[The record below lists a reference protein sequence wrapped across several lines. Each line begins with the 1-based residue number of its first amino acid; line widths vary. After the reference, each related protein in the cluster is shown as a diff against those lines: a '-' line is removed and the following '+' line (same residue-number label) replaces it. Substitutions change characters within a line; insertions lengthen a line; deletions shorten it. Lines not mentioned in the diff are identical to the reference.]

1 MGHAT
6 RLLALI
12 LATGLCFGATLD
24 SGSAV
29 DEKRAFDE
37 VAARRA
43 GERRRT
49 QGDPFAQITVAG
61 LLDTLTELTSIG
73 DHNGWRHS
81 TTRGEE
87 EAIAWVESRLSRMG
101 FLRALGLEVE
111 RQYFRTYLGI
121 EFHETRVHLQVGS
134 DWIEVPA
141 DAPAG
146 HRDRIDLALKRDS
159 DGVLNDSR
167 TDPVVVEGSPIVI
180 RSVAHI
186 DALTPAQVTGRVIFL
201 DYEVIDRV
209 INDFDDAVTS
219 AWRVAELQPAGIVM
233 VTSYSNHVGLSHGSF
248 SSDTPAFTWV
258 EIDPLPPVLLVRLE
272 DLDVAGVESWSDL
285 EDLASARL
293 TWDVDLY
300 SPGNSSFL
308 MARIPGRDSSRA
320 MILGAHIDSSNTPG
334 AFDNGSGSAALV
346 EVARALDRSR
356 TVPPIDLHL
365 VWFGSHERGMY
376 GSAIFTSANSELIDR
391 SLAMLQMDCL
401 GRPVDEIS
409 NYITLETWP
418 YGRFGDDRLTW
429 GNYLDGAVSGRGI
442 ATEPVASYGLVSD
455 NSNFTA
461 LDLPN
466 ANLIYMNP
474 YDETEV
480 HYANHLHDPYDTV
493 ELADEVGDVYQE
505 MAEVLLTAALETAE
519 DNPQLRVTPS
529 PDLRA
534 LYVGSHTES
543 AHMSASSF
551 TEFGMALAWE
561 GIDVDTVPY
570 GRELTG
576 ADLEDTD
583 LVIALPIHDY
593 PSAEGDLSLYDESW
607 TPNEIDLLE
616 GWVHD
621 GGLLV
626 LTNSAHRLKYVN
638 YVYEDNE
645 DWIDVNALAERFGV
659 QYSAGGLAD
668 STASVTSNHPLVA
681 GVTSLLL
688 ASNTTTTNGVRFTA
702 AGSQVLA
709 RIGTRPAVS
718 LGAVGSGEVLV
729 LADLG
734 ILGAPRGE
742 PPNLRFWQNLATYVR
757 DR

>member
-29 DEKRAFDE
+29 DEKWAFDE

>member
-1 MGHAT
+1 MGHAA
-6 RLLALI
+6 RLTALI
-12 LATGLCFGATLD
+12 LATGLSLGATPERGPEPGENRAAD
-24 SGSAV
+24 EGVVRRV
-29 DEKRAFDE
+29 DG
-37 VAARRA
+37 RRPIH
-43 GERRRT
+43 R
-49 QGDPFAQITVAG
+49 DPFAQITVDG
-61 LLDTLTELTSIG
+61 LLDTLTDLTAIG

-81 TTRGEE
+81 TSRGEAK
-87 EAIAWVESRLSRMG
+87 AIAWVEGRLDRMG
-101 FLRALGLEVE
+101 FLRALGLEIE
-111 RQYFRTYLGI
+111 RKQFRTYLGI
-121 EFHETRVHLQVGS
+121 EFHQTQVHLQVGS

-159 DGVLNDSR
+159 DGVLNDSQR
-167 TDPVVVEGSPIVI
+167 NPVVVNGPPLII
-180 RSVAHI
+180 RSNSDI
-186 DALTPAQVTGRVIFL
+186 DALTTQEVAGRIVFL

-209 INDFDDAVTS
+209 INDFNDAVTS

-233 VTSYSNHVGLSHGSF
+233 VTSYSNHIGLSHGSF

-258 EIDPLPPVLLVRLE
+258 EVEPFPPLLLVRLE

-285 EDLASARL
+285 VNLDSARM

-300 SPGNSSFL
+300 SPGDSSLL

-365 VWFGSHERGMY
+365 VWFGSHERGLY

-401 GRPVDEIS
+401 GRPVEEIS

-429 GNYLDGAVSGRGI
+429 GNYLDEAVAGRGI
-442 ATEPVASYGLVSD
+442 ATEPFAWYGLVSD

-474 YDETEV
+474 YDGTEV

-493 ELADEVGDVYQE
+493 ELAEEVGDVYQE
-505 MAEVLLTAALETAE
+505 MAEVLLTAALKTAE
-519 DNPQLRVTPS
+519 DNPQLRVTPM

-534 LYVGSHTES
+534 LYVGSHTEA

-561 GIDVDTVPY
+561 GIDVDTVAY
-570 GRELTG
+570 GRELT
-576 ADLEDTD
+576 AVDLEDTD
-583 LVIALPIHDY
+583 LVIALPVHDY
-593 PSAEGDLSLYDESW
+593 PSADGDLSLYDESW
-607 TPNEIDLLE
+607 LTAEIDLLDN
-616 GWVHD
+616 WVRE
-621 GGLLV
+621 GGLLI

-645 DWIDVNALAERFGV
+645 DWNDVNALAERFGV
-659 QYSAGGLAD
+659 QYAGGGLAD
-668 STASVTSNHPLVA
+668 STASVTPSHPLVA
-681 GVTSLLL
+681 GVQSLLL
-688 ASNTTTTNGVRFTA
+688 ASNNGLRFNA
-702 AGSQVLA
+702 SGSQVLA
-709 RIGTRPAVS
+709 RVGAHPAMS
-718 LGAVGSGEVLV
+718 LVAAGSGEVLV
-729 LADLG
+729 LSDLG
-734 ILGAPRGE
+734 ILGAPGGE
-742 PPNLRFWQNLATYVR
+742 APNLRFWQNLARYVR
-757 DR
+757 ER

>member
-1 MGHAT
+1 MGKAT
-6 RLLALI
+6 RLIALFM
-12 LATGLCFGATLD
+12 ATGLCLGAT
-24 SGSAV
+24 V
-29 DEKRAFDE
+29 EKRLTANEKLADGE
-37 VAARRA
+37 PAPRRPR
-43 GERRRT
+43 ERRTVQR
-49 QGDPFAQITVAG
+49 DPFAQITVAG
-61 LLDTLTELTSIG
+61 LLYTLTHLTAIG

-81 TTRGEE
+81 TSRGEDQ
-87 EAIAWVESRLSRMG
+87 AIAWVEERLEQMG
-101 FLRALGLEVE
+101 FLHIRGLELE

-121 EFHETRVHLQVGS
+121 EFHQTRVHLQAGS
-134 DWIEVPA
+134 NWIEVPA

-146 HRDRIDLALKRDS
+146 HRDRMDLALKRDS
-159 DGVLNDSR
+159 DGVLNDSQPN
-167 TDPVVVEGSPIVI
+167 PVVVSGAPLII
-180 RSVAHI
+180 RSNSDI
-186 DALTPAQVTGRVIFL
+186 DALTTHEVAGRIVFL

-258 EIDPLPPVLLVRLE
+258 EVDPLPPVLLVRLE
-272 DLDVAGVESWSDL
+272 DLDVAGVETWSDL
-285 EDLASARL
+285 ANLDAVRM

-300 SPGNSSFL
+300 SPGDSSLL

-334 AFDNGSGSAALV
+334 AFDNGSGSAALL

-401 GRPVDEIS
+401 GRPVEEIS
-409 NYITLETWP
+409 NYITLESWP

-429 GNYLDGAVSGRGI
+429 GNYLDEAVSGRGI
-442 ATEPVASYGLVSD
+442 TTEPVAWYGLVSD

-570 GRELTG
+570 GRELTA

-583 LVIALPIHDY
+583 LVIALPVHDY

-616 GWVHD
+616 DWVRA

-645 DWIDVNALAERFGV
+645 DWNDANALAERFGV

-668 STASVTSNHPLVA
+668 STAAVISGHPLVA

-688 ASNTTTTNGVRFTA
+688 ASNTTTSNGVRFTA
-702 AGSQVLA
+702 AGSQALA
-709 RIGTRPAVS
+709 RSGAHPAVS
-718 LGAVGSGEVLV
+718 LVAADSGEVLV

-734 ILGAPRGE
+734 ILGAPGGE
-742 PPNLRFWQNLATYVR
+742 APNLRFWQNLASYVR
-757 DR
+757 SR

>member
-29 DEKRAFDE
+29 DEKRDFDE
-37 VAARRA
+37 VAVRRA
-43 GERRRT
+43 GERRPIH
-49 QGDPFAQITVAG
+49 GDPFAHIMADR
-61 LLDTLTELTSIG
+61 LLDTLSDLTAIG

-81 TTRGEE
+81 TTRGEAK
-87 EAIAWVESRLSRMG
+87 AIAWVKGRLDRMR
-101 FLRALGLEVE
+101 FLRALGLEFE
-111 RQYFRTYLGI
+111 RQHFRTYLGI
-121 EFHETRVHLQVGS
+121 EFHQTRVHLQVGS

-159 DGVLNDSR
+159 DGVLNDSQPN
-167 TDPVVVEGSPIVI
+167 PVVVSGPPLII
-180 RSVAHI
+180 RSNADI
-186 DALTPAQVTGRVIFL
+186 DALTPQEAAGRIVFL

-209 INDFDDAVTS
+209 IRDINDAVTS

-258 EIDPLPPVLLVRLE
+258 EVDPLPPVLLVRLE

-285 EDLASARL
+285 EDLESARL

-300 SPGNSSFL
+300 SPGDSSFL

-365 VWFGSHERGMY
+365 
-376 GSAIFTSANSELIDR
+376 SELIDR

-409 NYITLETWP
+409 NYITLESWP

-429 GNYLDGAVSGRGI
+429 GDYLDGAVSGRGI
-442 ATEPVASYGLVSD
+442 ATEPFAWYGLVSD

-561 GIDVDTVPY
+561 GIDVDAVPY
-570 GRELTG
+570 GRELTA

-616 GWVHD
+616 DWVRD

-645 DWIDVNALAERFGV
+645 DWNDVNALAERFGV
-659 QYSAGGLAD
+659 QYSVGGLAD
-668 STASVTSNHPLVA
+668 STASVTSNHQLVA

-688 ASNTTTTNGVRFTA
+688 ASNSTTNNGVRFTA

-718 LGAVGSGEVLV
+718 LVAAGSGEVLV

-734 ILGAPRGE
+734 ILGAPGGQA
-742 PPNLRFWQNLATYVR
+742 PNLRFWQNLATYVR

>member
-1 MGHAT
+1 MG
-6 RLLALI
+6 
-12 LATGLCFGATLD
+12 
-24 SGSAV
+24 
-29 DEKRAFDE
+29 
-37 VAARRA
+37 
-43 GERRRT
+43 RRT
-49 QGDPFAQITVAG
+49 AQADGI
-61 LLDTLTELTSIG
+61 
-73 DHNGWRHS
+73 S
-81 TTRGEE
+81 TIR
-87 EAIAWVESRLSRMG
+87 
-101 FLRALGLEVE
+101 GLELE

-121 EFHETRVHLQVGS
+121 EFHQTQVHLQVGS
-134 DWIEVPA
+134 NWIEVPA

-146 HRDRIDLALKRDS
+146 HRDRMDLALKRDS
-159 DGVLNDSR
+159 DGVLNDSQPN
-167 TDPVVVEGSPIVI
+167 PVVVSGAPLII
-180 RSVAHI
+180 RSNGDI
-186 DALTPAQVTGRVIFL
+186 DALTTHEVSGRIVFL
-201 DYEVIDRV
+201 DYQVIDRV

-258 EIDPLPPVLLVRLE
+258 EVDPLPPVLLVRLE

-285 EDLASARL
+285 ANLDAVRM

-300 SPGNSSFL
+300 SPGDSSLL

-334 AFDNGSGSAALV
+334 AFDNGSGSAALL

-401 GRPVDEIS
+401 GRPVEEIS
-409 NYITLETWP
+409 NFITLETWP

-442 ATEPVASYGLVSD
+442 ATEPIAWYGLVSD

-493 ELADEVGDVYQE
+493 ELAHEVGDVYQE

-570 GRELTG
+570 GRELTA

-583 LVIALPIHDY
+583 LVIALPVHDY

-616 GWVHD
+616 DWVRA

-638 YVYEDNE
+638 YVYEENE
-645 DWIDVNALAERFGV
+645 DWNDANALAERFGV
-659 QYSAGGLAD
+659 QYFSGWPRRFNRKTVNPA
-668 STASVTSNHPLVA
+668 HPLVA
-681 GVTSLLL
+681 GVRQ
-688 ASNTTTTNGVRFTA
+688 ACCWRSNTTTSNGVRIHRREVA
-702 AGSQVLA
+702 ESWRDPVPPLRRRSLVACGLGRSAGA
-709 RIGTRPAVS
+709 GRS
-718 LGAVGSGEVLV
+718 LF
-729 LADLG
+729 G
-734 ILGAPRGE
+734 ILGGTWRRRRQTSGSGKTW
-742 PPNLRFWQNLATYVR
+742 RVMSS
-757 DR
+757 